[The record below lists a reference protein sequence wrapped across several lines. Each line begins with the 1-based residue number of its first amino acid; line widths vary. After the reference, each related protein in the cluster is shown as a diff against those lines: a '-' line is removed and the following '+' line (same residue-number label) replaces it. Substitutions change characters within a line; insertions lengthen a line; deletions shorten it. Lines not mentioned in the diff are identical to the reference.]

1 MEMAKG
7 SPEYIDP
14 MLLLPSLRQFAHR
27 VSAAIPSQCAVCHA
41 WPNQP
46 ICEHCVM
53 QFAQPEPRCQTCAL
67 TLQSGAA
74 GMPCCGACITS
85 PPALDACLTAVSY
98 TYPWSG
104 LVGRFKFN
112 NSPGLATQFARVMR
126 STPWVEPALEATD
139 LVLPMPLST
148 RRLRQRGYNQALLLA
163 RALDTGKLKLGVL
176 LRIKDTPAQSL
187 LDRAQRLRAVGDAFA
202 VEPLLGSQLRG
213 RRVVLV
219 DDVMTSGST
228 LNAAAGT
235 LRAAGASHVTGLVF
249 ARTENE

>member
-1 MEMAKG
+1 
-7 SPEYIDP
+7 
-14 MLLLPSLRQFAHR
+14 MLR
-27 VSAAIPSQCAVCHA
+27 
-41 WPNQP
+41 
-46 ICEHCVM
+46 
-53 QFAQPEPRCQTCAL
+53 
-67 TLQSGAA
+67 
-74 GMPCCGACITS
+74 CGACITS
-85 PPALDACLTAVSY
+85 PPALDSCLTAVSY

-112 NSPGLATQFARVMR
+112 SSPGLAAEFARVMR
-126 STPWVEPALEATD
+126 STPWVEPALESAD
-139 LVLPMPLST
+139 LVLPMPLSK

-163 RALDTGKLKLGVL
+163 RALDTNKLKTSIL

-187 LDRAQRLRAVGDAFA
+187 LDRAQRLRAVADAFA
-202 VEPLLGSQLRG
+202 VDPLLAAQLRG

-228 LNAAAGT
+228 LNAAART